1 MTPSILR
8 RFTRPALAATAATLL
23 LSGAAFAQKPAPN
36 YDETKVPKFELPDPL
51 VAADGTKIETADDW
65 RNKRRPE
72 LLDLFAREMF
82 GKRPSVAP
90 EKIAFEELTVD
101 QNALGGKATRKEVR
115 IYFDA
120 PNALPKADLLIY
132 IPNERKGPA
141 PVFLMPN
148 FQGNWTTT
156 DDPGVAALDVA
167 GRTRNA
173 NKKPEE
179 VRGVAKSRWAFD
191 KIVSR
196 GYAIATVYY
205 EEIDPDKDDGFK
217 NGVHPLF
224 GERSDA
230 GDETAS
236 IAAWAWALSRAL
248 DCLETLP
255 EIDATKAIVAGHSR
269 LGKTSLW
276 AGAQDERFAAV
287 ISNDSGCGGAAL
299 SRREFGETVAVI
311 NKSFP
316 HWFCENFKKYGAD
329 VNALPF
335 DQHELIAL
343 IAPRP
348 VYVAS
353 ATEDQWADPKGE
365 FLSALYADPVYRL
378 LGTDGFGG
386 VAEQPGPDVSV
397 GSTIRYHLRTGK
409 HDVQD
414 FDWEQYLDFADETVL
429 KR

>member
-1 MTPSILR
+1 MI
-8 RFTRPALAATAATLL
+8 ALYSAYRYPLL
-23 LSGAAFAQKPAPN
+23 L
-36 YDETKVPKFELPDPL
+36 
-51 VAADGTKIETADDW
+51 
-65 RNKRRPE
+65 
-72 LLDLFAREMF
+72 
-82 GKRPSVAP
+82 
-90 EKIAFEELTVD
+90 
-101 QNALGGKATRKEVR
+101 KE
-115 IYFDA
+115 A
-120 PNALPKADLLIY
+120 KADLLIY
-132 IPNERKGPA
+132 IPNDRKAPA

-156 DDPGVAALDVA
+156 DDPGVAVLDVK
-167 GRTRNA
+167 GRYRNA
-173 NKKPEE
+173 KETPESK
-179 VRGVAKSRWAFD
+179 RGVAKSRWAYD

-205 EEIDPDKDDGFK
+205 EEIDPDGHDGFK

-224 GERSDA
+224 GERSDS
-230 GDETAS
+230 GDEPAT
-236 IAAWAWALSRAL
+236 IAAWAWGLSRAL

-255 EIDATKAIVAGHSR
+255 EIDAKKAIVAGHSR
-269 LGKTSLW
+269 LGKTALW

-329 VNALPF
+329 VNSLPF
-335 DQHELIAL
+335 DQHQLLAL

-348 VYVAS
+348 LYVAS
-353 ATEDQWADPKGE
+353 ATLDQWADPKGE

-386 VAEQPGPDVSV
+386 VTEQPGPDVSV

>member
-1 MTPSILR
+1 MSSILR

-23 LSGAAFAQKPAPN
+23 LSGAAFAQKPN
-36 YDETKVPKFELPDPL
+36 YDEAKVPKFELPDAL
-51 VAADGTKIETADDW
+51 VAADGTKIETADAW
-65 RNKRRPE
+65 KTKRRPE
-72 LLDLFAREMF
+72 LLALFEREMF

-90 EKIAFEELTVD
+90 EKIAFEELTSD
-101 QNALGGKATRKEVR
+101 ANALGGKATRKEVR
-115 IYFDA
+115 VYFDA
-120 PNALPKADLLIY
+120 PNKTPKADLLIY
-132 IPNERKGPA
+132 IPNDRKGPA

-148 FQGNWTTT
+148 FQGNWSTT
-156 DDPGVAALDVA
+156 DDPGVAVLDVE
-167 GRTRNA
+167 GRYRNA
-173 NKKPEE
+173 KDAPESK
-179 VRGVAKSRWAFD
+179 RGVAKSRWAYD

-205 EEIDPDKDDGFK
+205 EEIDPDGHDGFK

-224 GERSDA
+224 GERSDS
-230 GDETAS
+230 GDEPAT
-236 IAAWAWALSRAL
+236 IAAWAWGLSRAL

-269 LGKTSLW
+269 LGKTALW
-276 AGAQDERFAAV
+276 AGAEDERFAAV

-299 SRREFGETVAVI
+299 SRREFGETVAII

-329 VNALPF
+329 VDSLPF

-386 VAEQPGPDVSV
+386 VTEQPKPDVSV
-397 GSTIRYHLRTGK
+397 GATIRYHLRTGK

-429 KR
+429 KIKR

>member
-1 MTPSILR
+1 MTSSILR

-23 LSGAAFAQKPAPN
+23 ISGAAFAQKPN
-36 YDETKVPKFELPDPL
+36 YDEAKVPKFDLPDAL

-65 RNKRRPE
+65 KTKRRPE
-72 LLDLFAREMF
+72 LLALFEREMF

-90 EKIAFEELTVD
+90 EKIAFEELTSD
-101 QNALGGKATRKEVR
+101 ANALGGKATRKEVR
-115 IYFDA
+115 VYFDA
-120 PNALPKADLLIY
+120 PNKTPKADLLIY
-132 IPNERKGPA
+132 VPNDRKGPA

-156 DDPGVAALDVA
+156 DDPGVAAIDVA

-205 EEIDPDKDDGFK
+205 EEIDPDKHDGFQ

-269 LGKTSLW
+269 LGKTALW

-287 ISNDSGCGGAAL
+287 ISNNSGCGGAAL

-329 VNALPF
+329 VNSLPF

-365 FLSALYADPVYRL
+365 FLSAFYADPVYRL

-386 VAEQPGPDVSV
+386 VAEQPAPDVSV